1 MIHSNT
7 GVIISI
13 DTGIFDSFKIKTEQE
28 KRTVIHICKSVRNS
42 FSLLL
47 FLIYHQTNIFHL
59 KKRNVDRYLLK
70 YISKRDGSKENE
82 KTYKGQPR
90 QK

>member
-47 FLIYHQTNIFHL
+47 FLIYHQTNIFSFEK
-59 KKRNVDRYLLK
+59 KKRRSLFTE
-70 YISKRDGSKENE
+70 IHI
-82 KTYKGQPR
+82 KTRWEQRERKNI
-90 QK
+90 